1 MCVCVRGVC
10 ETDFHVNY
18 NSVKCAA
25 SSLTT
30 TFVYQ
35 LNQSVVVSASRVA
48 GGGGPHRRS
57 AAAATSHDGGGGRL
71 DGACASV
78 QAFDEGSDDCL
89 RESSLLF
96 LLLMLGTVWLG
107 LSLYNFT
114 RTYATYWAY
123 LAASSTVV
131 DENEN

>member
-1 MCVCVRGVC
+1 
-10 ETDFHVNY
+10 VNY
-18 NSVKCAA
+18 NSVKCR
-25 SSLTT
+25 SVT

-35 LNQSVVVSASRVA
+35 LNQSVLVSASRVTGGT
-48 GGGGPHRRS
+48 GGGAGSAAGPQRRS
-57 AAAATSHDGGGGRL
+57 TAAHDGGRL

-114 RTYATYWAY
+114 KTSV
-123 LAASSTVV
+123 LPPASVTVV